1 MVLVVGLELT
11 TYRLPSHFDF
21 RRRATHAAR
30 SWSGLYLH
38 HKPKPLG
45 ANRLV
50 STRSQISLGFA
61 RY

>member
-21 RRRATHAAR
+21 RRQTNVC

-50 STRSQISLGFA
+50 STRS
-61 RY
+61 